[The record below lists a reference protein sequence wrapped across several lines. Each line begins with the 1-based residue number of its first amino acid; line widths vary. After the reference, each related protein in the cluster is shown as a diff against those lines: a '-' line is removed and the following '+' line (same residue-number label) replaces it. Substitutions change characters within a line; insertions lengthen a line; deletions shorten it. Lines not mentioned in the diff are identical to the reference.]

1 MDLRQINL
9 VSIDKA
15 SLCAHEYANDPPVT
29 RPEGEG
35 QTPCKPSSCYFTI
48 PLVLVT
54 MVSEKH
60 NRA

>member
-35 QTPCKPSSCYFTI
+35 
-48 PLVLVT
+48 
-54 MVSEKH
+54 
-60 NRA
+60 